1 MHGPESTTGVTTTLE
16 VPPLAEPSATTSA
29 GRAAELARLLES
41 RRGERHIVAMQDFPD
56 PDAISSAMTYR
67 EIGRRYGIEADIV
80 YDGEISHPEN
90 RALVN
95 LLDVEVLR
103 YSRDLPLESYSA
115 AVFVDNQGTTTQL
128 TDRLRNAGVPTLAVI
143 DHHDPQDMLDPVFA
157 DVRPIGAAATIF
169 AEYLESGELV
179 RMDPRNERHVRLA
192 TALMHGLHS
201 ETDGFV
207 RARAPEYRAAAY
219 LSGYMD
225 PDLLEKVLCVQ
236 KSSGTLTLIEAAL
249 RNRTVRNGVSVAG
262 VGMLRWSERDAI
274 AVAADFLL
282 TEENVHTTVVY
293 GLLGAEDGREVV
305 SGSLRTTSSTMAVD
319 QFLKEALGSD
329 PRGRPYG
336 GGRQR
341 AGGFEIDVGFLKGD
355 EGDGEQARMKW
366 ELFDRRIRRRIFERA
381 GAGEACCEAG
391 EREEEE

>member
-143 DHHDPQDMLDPVFA
+143 DHHDPQDVLDPVFA

-179 RMDPRNERHVRLA
+179 RMDRA
-192 TALMHGLHS
+192 T
-201 ETDGFV
+201 
-207 RARAPEYRAAAY
+207 
-219 LSGYMD
+219 
-225 PDLLEKVLCVQ
+225 
-236 KSSGTLTLIEAAL
+236 SGTCA
-249 RNRTVRNGVSVAG
+249 
-262 VGMLRWSERDAI
+262 W
-274 AVAADFLL
+274 
-282 TEENVHTTVVY
+282 
-293 GLLGAEDGREVV
+293 
-305 SGSLRTTSSTMAVD
+305 
-319 QFLKEALGSD
+319 
-329 PRGRPYG
+329 
-336 GGRQR
+336 
-341 AGGFEIDVGFLKGD
+341 
-355 EGDGEQARMKW
+355 
-366 ELFDRRIRRRIFERA
+366 RRR
-381 GAGEACCEAG
+381 
-391 EREEEE
+391 